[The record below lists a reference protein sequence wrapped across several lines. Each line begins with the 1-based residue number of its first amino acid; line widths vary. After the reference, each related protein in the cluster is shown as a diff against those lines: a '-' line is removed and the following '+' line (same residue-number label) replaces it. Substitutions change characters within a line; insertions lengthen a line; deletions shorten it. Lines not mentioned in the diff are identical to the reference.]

1 MMRRGRTEGAVSAM
15 PIRIAVPTIATT
27 AQTSSRASSMAARSE
42 QRSAGAMVPCGAL
55 AGTGVVLAAHL
66 LLTEL
71 VLVRRVMGR
80 RGRDRCAWAVFLEGI
95 D

>member
-1 MMRRGRTEGAVSAM
+1 
-15 PIRIAVPTIATT
+15 
-27 AQTSSRASSMAARSE
+27 MAARSE

-80 RGRDRCAWAVFLEGI
+80 RGRDRCA
-95 D
+95 